1 MPDDDQNNSGDQFIR
16 MEFASTEDI
25 AKLPPVPDAPPT
37 VALTAGEGMPEV
49 RGKLVFADWDYL
61 NPDASLEDSAAIGWP
76 DPVHRRGRTVFE
88 FQTAAQ
94 PFWVEAYLYTAIDP
108 KSGDPIDPATGHA
121 ADKPEYEFRYMNG
134 SASEDSIVV
143 GSDSVTVDALPAD
156 VRPKEYV
163 AVFAARSIPN
173 VNPEFDPETDEF
185 FGYVNATWRFHF
197 AND

>member
-1 MPDDDQNNSGDQFIR
+1 MPSEDQNNSGDQFVR
-16 MEFASTEDI
+16 TEFASAEDI

-37 VALTAGEGMPEV
+37 VALTSGEGMPEV

-61 NPDASLEDSAAIGWP
+61 NPDASLEDSAVVGWP
-76 DPVHRRGRTVFE
+76 DSVHRRGRTVFGP
-88 FQTAAQ
+88 QTAAQ

-108 KSGDPIDPATGHA
+108 KTGDPIDPATG
-121 ADKPEYEFRYMNG
+121 DVEEKPEYEFRYMNG

-156 VRPKEYV
+156 VRPEEYV
-163 AVFAARSIPN
+163 AVFAAWSIPN
-173 VNPEFDPETDEF
+173 INPEFDPETDGL

-197 AND
+197 ANE